1 MRGNASSMR
10 AVAVVHGRVAPDA
23 PPDEQ
28 DTLVQVTEISARLT
42 ELGWRPVPIPVDLN
56 LQRLADRLRRL
67 KPAFAFNLV
76 ESLDSR
82 GSLIGFVPQL
92 LESLAIPYTGCS
104 ADAIAA
110 TASKLAAKRM
120 MAAAGIDTPAW
131 IEPEELA
138 EGRVPPGRFIVKSV
152 WEHASIGL
160 DASSIGE
167 GAGLQAIQRQRR
179 QRFGGEW
186 FAEAFVDGREFNLSL
201 VGGSLAAAGPRLLP
215 PAEIEFIGFAPDQP
229 RLVDYAAKWDAESH
243 AYRNTP
249 RRYDFAGEKGLLTRL
264 ERVAR
269 RCWKLFRLSGCARI
283 DFRVDGQGRPFVLEV
298 NANPCLSSDAGLM
311 AAAARVGW
319 TQADLVREIV
329 SSLQLEPA
337 VHAAVG

>member
-1 MRGNASSMR
+1 MKGNGGSAR
-10 AVAVVHGRVAPDA
+10 CVAVVHGRVKPDA

-28 DTLVQVTEISARLT
+28 DTLVQVTEISARLA

-56 LQRLADRLRRL
+56 LQRLADRLRKLR
-67 KPAFAFNLV
+67 PAFAFNLV

-92 LESLAIPYTGCS
+92 LDSLAIPYTGCS

-110 TASKLAAKRM
+110 TAGKLVAKRM

-131 IEPEELA
+131 IEPDDLA
-138 EGRVPPGRFIVKSV
+138 RGRIPAGRFIVKSV

-160 DASSIGE
+160 DASSLGE
-167 GAGLQAIQRQRR
+167 GAELQAIQRLRQ
-179 QRFGGEW
+179 QRFGGAW
-186 FAEAFVDGREFNLSL
+186 FAEAYVEGREFNLSL
-201 VGGSLAAAGPRLLP
+201 VGNGPHLLP
-215 PAEIEFIGFAPDQP
+215 AAEIEFIGFAPDQP
-229 RLVDYAAKWDAESH
+229 HLVDYAAKWDTESH

-249 RRYDFAGEKGLLTRL
+249 RRYDFAGEKPLLARL
-264 ERVAR
+264 ERAAR
-269 RCWKLFRLSGCARI
+269 RCWTLFRLSGAARI
-283 DFRVDGQGRPFVLEV
+283 DFRVDAQGRPFVLEV

-311 AAAARVGW
+311 AAAARLGW
-319 TQADLVREIV
+319 SQTDLIREIV
-329 SSLQLEPA
+329 ASLELEPA